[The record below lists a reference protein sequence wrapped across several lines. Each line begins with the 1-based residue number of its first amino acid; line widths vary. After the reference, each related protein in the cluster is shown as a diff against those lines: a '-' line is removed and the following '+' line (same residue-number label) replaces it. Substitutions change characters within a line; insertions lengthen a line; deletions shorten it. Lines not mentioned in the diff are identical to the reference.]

1 MSFILDALKKSEAER
16 QRQAGPALL
25 EMRIVRPARR
35 LPTWAIVVGV
45 VMFGCVL
52 ALTWVA
58 LRRGGSPSAAAA
70 AAAGGATA
78 ANPAASA
85 PAGASAGALPGAPV
99 AAGVQAAGAPATNG
113 AASPGN
119 TNGAAANAPF
129 SNAAVAPMSSG
140 ATEPPQLASAADDN
154 PADAAPAEAPS
165 AGLARERA
173 DTRGLRNYS
182 ELGGTMPELRLD
194 LHVYD
199 SKPAERYAFINMH
212 KVREGEVTPEGVTV
226 KEITPEGVVLEYHGT
241 EFLLGR

>member
-58 LRRGGSPSAAAA
+58 LRRGGSPSAAA
-70 AAAGGATA
+70 
-78 ANPAASA
+78 
-85 PAGASAGALPGAPV
+85 GASAGALPGAPV

-129 SNAAVAPMSSG
+129 SNAAV
-140 ATEPPQLASAADDN
+140 
-154 PADAAPAEAPS
+154 
-165 AGLARERA
+165 
-173 DTRGLRNYS
+173 
-182 ELGGTMPELRLD
+182 
-194 LHVYD
+194 
-199 SKPAERYAFINMH
+199 
-212 KVREGEVTPEGVTV
+212 
-226 KEITPEGVVLEYHGT
+226 
-241 EFLLGR
+241 